1 MSNTLPFQPCPPYRL
16 RVCACLLGAFVLRT
30 LHVENTLL
38 GLAFGYA
45 RVSMLLGTLG
55 NAHVAC
61 SEYSTFFG
69 EGCPLVSHWSCVCVL

>member
-1 MSNTLPFQPCPPYRL
+1 MNLMRKLGVRGGAEL
-16 RVCACLLGAFVLRT
+16 RWALSLLGAFVLRT

-61 SEYSTFFG
+61 FEY
-69 EGCPLVSHWSCVCVL
+69 VLR